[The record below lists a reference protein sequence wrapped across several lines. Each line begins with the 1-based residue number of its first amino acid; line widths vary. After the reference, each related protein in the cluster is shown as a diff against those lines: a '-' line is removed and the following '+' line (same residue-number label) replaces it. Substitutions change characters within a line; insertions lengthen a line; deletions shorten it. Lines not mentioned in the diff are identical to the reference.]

1 MFTFAYNN
9 LKNKQNGQITNF
21 IQIRNLYRGYENN

>member
-9 LKNKQNGQITNF
+9 LKNKQNGQTTNF
-21 IQIRNLYRGYENN
+21 IQIRNLHFYFRNN